1 MNSVIHL
8 GVEDMTA
15 TVVKVLLF
23 LGALFQM
30 VCLGACIFVKETAN
44 DSNWAPRDVTGDQ
57 SLDQHNGGGDAPVT
71 DSGSADKP
79 GKDDDRYTVKSGSR
93 MPVYRVS
100 ELLNF
105 KRSSF
110 SPGGF
115 SLAIQK
121 NEECAD
127 GQASRCSTHEELRE
141 YFGKYGEI
149 ESINVKTDS
158 MTGRSRGFAF
168 IVFQD
173 AASIDRVSA
182 AGEHTINGKKVDPKK
197 AKARHGKIFVGG
209 ISPELSDD
217 DINEYFGQYGTIMEV
232 EMPFDKQ
239 KNQRKGFCFITF
251 ESEQVVA
258 DLLKRPK
265 QVIKDKEVDVKK
277 ATPKPDQMMGRGMR
291 GGRGGPRGRGGRGFG
306 QNWGQGGYGYG
317 SYNQGYGYDGGFN
330 DYYGGGYGN
339 YGNYDYSG
347 YSGNYGGSSGG
358 GFQGKTRGASTSRV
372 SNQRHQPY

>member
-1 MNSVIHL
+1 FS
-8 GVEDMTA
+8 
-15 TVVKVLLF
+15 
-23 LGALFQM
+23 Q
-30 VCLGACIFVKETAN
+30 
-44 DSNWAPRDVTGDQ
+44 DVTGDQ

-79 GKDDDRYTVKSGSR
+79 GKDDDRKLFV
-93 MPVYRVS
+93 
-100 ELLNF
+100 
-105 KRSSF
+105 
-110 SPGGF
+110 GGL
-115 SLAIQK
+115 SWETTDK
-121 NEECAD
+121 
-127 GQASRCSTHEELRE
+127 ELRE

-347 YSGNYGGSSGG
+347 YSGNYDQGYGYEGGYGGGRNNSRGKGGSSGG
-358 GFQGKTRGASTSRV
+358 GFQGKTRGASTSRPAHRAL
-372 SNQRHQPY
+372 QRNSGLNNSKVTI